1 MAKKYLKKIFLSASI
16 PDPERNKKYYESADI
31 TAIRDSV
38 RALAS
43 VVIPNYG
50 LVWGGHPSITPMIR
64 FVLDKMGGN
73 VKDYVTLYQ
82 SKYFQEYFPEDNFSF
97 ENIVLT
103 DIVNNSREESLAHM
117 RTKMLQMN
125 DFEAGFFIGGME
137 GIELEYNLF
146 KKYNP
151 NALALPIASTGGASQ
166 IIYTKM
172 NNRLNNERLSS
183 DYAYFS
189 LFSDLLSNINR

>member
-1 MAKKYLKKIFLSASI
+1 MAKKDLKKIFLSASI

-38 RALAS
+38 RALAT
-43 VVIPNYG
+43 VVIPSYR

-64 FVLDKMGGN
+64 FVVEKMGGN

-97 ENIVLT
+97 EDIVLT
-103 DIVNNSREESLAHM
+103 DIVNNSQEDSLAEM
-117 RTKMLQMN
+117 RTKMLQSN
-125 DFEAGFFIGGME
+125 DFKAGIFIGGME
-137 GIELEYNLF
+137 GIELEFSLF

-166 IIYTKM
+166 IIRAKM
-172 NNRLNNERLSS
+172 NNQLINDRLSS

-189 LFSDLLSNINR
+189 LFSDLLSNI